1 MYKFIFIL
9 LIIMEAII
17 IYTGLFRPEKT
28 TVNMAL
34 SCIMGVCAFL
44 FLILFTYMVVVSWS
58 WRLFQ
63 PLLAGVSPVDV
74 SRQFVDADA
83 YNLSVE

>member
-28 TVNMAL
+28 IVNMAL
-34 SCIMGVCAFL
+34 SCIMGACAFL
-44 FLILFTYMVVVSWS
+44 FLILFTYMVVVS
-58 WRLFQ
+58 
-63 PLLAGVSPVDV
+63 
-74 SRQFVDADA
+74 
-83 YNLSVE
+83 

>member
-44 FLILFTYMVVVSWS
+44 FLILFTYMVVVS
-58 WRLFQ
+58 
-63 PLLAGVSPVDV
+63 
-74 SRQFVDADA
+74 
-83 YNLSVE
+83 